1 MVKFDVLLTFG
12 EWMRL
17 GKLSESINHLQINL
31 QTPGCLLYT
40 RYGSVPFLPPDVY
53 EKIELLPEFS
63 FACMGYVAE
72 RRFALTKFG
81 GGIVKFAGLGK
92 RGAVLFQSD
101 PTHLAIVAAVDK
113 SSVPVWT
120 TGGRLQ
126 LSIGEYYKCSK
137 VASPIVY
144 QSPTDNETFLLDV
157 NPTLKRIRSS
167 VVRTSGYLKKLASEC
182 ISHEELAKRSILA
195 SIAGGYDLQL
205 RLQSVA
211 ETDFSLCSGV
221 VIDGVL
227 RDLPVSSVEVK
238 NYIDENKG
246 LLEFLTT
253 TLPKVFAHIPPHL
266 PRFITQIWQPYD
278 IALAARSG
286 CDIFDGSLP
295 YRLSRSGIGWVYEDW
310 NETNPSSMVSDP
322 KFLEFPF
329 EESYKLDTEECYLP
343 IQHGCNCFTCLHHT
357 RMYISHLHIAQEM
370 LAPMLLMIHNS
381 HQYYRFFSDLR
392 RSIAV
397 NKIDSFITHV
407 SNWRFPLNILTVDK
421 TNEFKSTVNT
431 DYADV

>member
-1 MVKFDVLLTFG
+1 MVKFDVLHTFG

-40 RYGSVPFLPPDVY
+40 RYGSVPFLSPDVY

-137 VASPIVY
+137 VASPIAY
-144 QSPTDNETFLLDV
+144 QAPTDNETFLLDV

-227 RDLPVSSVEVK
+227 RDLPVSSVEVR

-246 LLEFLTT
+246 LQEFLTT

-295 YRLSRSGIGWVYEDW
+295 YRLSRSGIGWIYEDW

-329 EESYKLDTEECYLP
+329 EESYKLDTKECYLP

-431 DYADV
+431 DYDDV